1 MGDNDN
7 DVAPVG
13 VKMPKFTPDQPAIFF
28 IMAEAQFALRG
39 VTLDETKYYHAVSA
53 LPLDVVG
60 RIVDLVTA
68 PPATGKYD
76 ALKQRLTD
84 SFAGTPN
91 ERAARILDITDLGGR
106 RPSALKDELR
116 NLSRG
121 EDGDFLLRAVF
132 LRALPDSSKSLEELA
147 KAADEHYTTAGATQC
162 RRK

>member
-1 MGDNDN
+1 
-7 DVAPVG
+7 
-13 VKMPKFTPDQPAIFF
+13 MPP
-28 IMAEAQFALRG
+28 
-39 VTLDETKYYHAVSA
+39 
-53 LPLDVVG
+53 DVVG
-60 RIVDLVTA
+60 RIVDLVTV
-68 PPATGKYD
+68 PPPTGKYD

-132 LRALPDSSKSLEELA
+132 LHPLPDDLRKVVRDSSKLLEEMA
-147 KAADEHYTTAGATQC
+147 KATDEHYNTAGATLDP
-162 RRK
+162 RRNVNAAGSDADDADNVAAFRRQRDCAEKTRQEPLLLP